1 MCGRLRLRA
10 FVSLGRLFFVK
21 LVAAPETS
29 VGTEL
34 LGLLEADCCKAERPS
49 VFTFSVA
56 VLVAG
61 TVSAGE
67 NEKMIKRVR

>member
-1 MCGRLRLRA
+1 M
-10 FVSLGRLFFVK
+10 K

-29 VGTEL
+29 VGTL